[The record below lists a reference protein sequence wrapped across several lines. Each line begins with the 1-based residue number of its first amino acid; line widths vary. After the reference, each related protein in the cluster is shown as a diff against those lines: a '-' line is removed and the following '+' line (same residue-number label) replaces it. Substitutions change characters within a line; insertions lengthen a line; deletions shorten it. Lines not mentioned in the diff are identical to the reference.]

1 MGFRT
6 NTNLRIFIWAKMVL
20 RKYIILFLFFFSATA
35 FSQRSEKLKELM
47 NDMETEKNDTLKVKK
62 MILLSEYLFKSDFA
76 QALKYSEEGMRL
88 ASQYNR
94 TDLQISALNSFADL
108 YWYSADYDKSF
119 SYYFRAYQLADS
131 IHDKLE
137 VSRSLYNLG
146 WLSCIEQKN
155 YKDIGY
161 LYRSLQLAKELKHVG
176 AQMRVFN
183 ALGTCYSSMFKNQKD
198 TRNFDSA
205 VHYYNAGIELGRKS
219 KEEMVNVSSY
229 YVNLCDL
236 YFGIGE
242 FYTARGYANQAMDY
256 YRSLDD
262 SVDVVYVIYKMAQC
276 DFEFGK
282 HEEALR
288 IYKSS
293 YDFFVKQGYK
303 EAEIEALQSLASGH
317 YRVKNYKEAYDYYDM
332 YFKLKKEI
340 DDRSY
345 STTLKGMENSNSLD
359 RAKANVL
366 QLQQSNEIE
375 ELKNKRKTIYIS
387 ILALIGLVIIVV
399 AYLLFRQNKL
409 RQLTNLKLQEQ
420 NKIIIEKKV
429 EIEQSIEY
437 AKGIQTAFLPSAE
450 ELKLILKDNFI
461 LYKPKDVVS
470 GDFYWYI
477 QTDNGILLACADCTG
492 HGVPGALMSMVGINT
507 LQQLCVERKIQNPG
521 LILKYLNAE
530 IKNSLKQNNDQS
542 TQRDGMDI
550 VLIHLDHTMR
560 KLTYAG
566 ANRPLY
572 VIRNNEVKEY
582 KATKHAIGGFTKYDQ
597 NFEETKIELE
607 GGDFICLSTDGYADQ
622 FGGPHGK
629 KLMTK
634 KLKEFLAE
642 VGFLSAYEQKTK
654 LEEAFN
660 NWKGMQAQV
669 DDVCLIG
676 LKV

>member
-1 MGFRT
+1 MILNRY
-6 NTNLRIFIWAKMVL
+6 LIFF
-20 RKYIILFLFFFSATA
+20 LFLFSFTA

-47 NDMETEKNDTLKVKK
+47 NEMQAEKNDTLKVKK
-62 MILLSEYLFKSDFA
+62 MILLSEFLFKSDYA
-76 QALKYSEEGMRL
+76 QAVKYSEEGMRL
-88 ASQYNR
+88 ACKYNR

-131 IHDKLE
+131 IHDKGE

-161 LYRSLQLAKELKHVG
+161 LYRSLQIAKELKHVG

-183 ALGTCYSSMFKNQKD
+183 ALGTCYSSMFKAKNDKRD
-198 TRNFDSA
+198 FDSA
-205 VHYYNAGIELGRKS
+205 VHYYNAGIELGRNS
-219 KEEMVNVSSY
+219 KDQMDHVSSY

-262 SVDVVYVIYKMAQC
+262 TVDVVYVIFKMAQC

-282 HEEALR
+282 QDQALR

-293 YDFFVKQGYK
+293 YDLFVKQGYK
-303 EAEIEALQSLASGH
+303 EAEIEALHSLASGN
-317 YRVKNYKEAYDYYDM
+317 YRVKNYKDAYDYYEK
-332 YFKLKKEI
+332 YIKLKTEI
-340 DDRSY
+340 DEHSY

-359 RAKANVL
+359 RAKASVM
-366 QLQQSNEIE
+366 QLQQIKEIE
-375 ELKNKRKTIYIS
+375 ELKNKKKTIYLSVLGGVGI
-387 ILALIGLVIIVV
+387 VIFVI

-409 RQLTNLKLQEQ
+409 RQLTNLKLTEQ
-420 NKIIIEKKV
+420 NKIINEKKR

-437 AKGIQTAFLPSAE
+437 AQGIQTVFLPSEE
-450 ELKLILKDNFI
+450 ELKLLLRDNFI

-470 GDFYWYI
+470 GDFYWYMA
-477 QTDNGILLACADCTG
+477 TDNGILLACADCTG

-507 LQQLCVERKIQNPG
+507 LQQLCVERKILSPG

-530 IKNSLKQNNDQS
+530 IKNSLKQNTDES
-542 TQRDGMDI
+542 KQRDGMDI
-550 VLIHLDHTMR
+550 VLIHLDPTMR
-560 KLTYAG
+560 KLTFAG

-572 VIRNNEVKEY
+572 IIRNREVTEY

-622 FGGPHGK
+622 FGGPNGK

-634 KLKEFLAE
+634 KLKELLSE
-642 VGFLSAYEQKTK
+642 VSFFGANEQKTK

-660 NWKGMQAQV
+660 NWKGDHAQI
-669 DDVCLIG
+669 DDVCIIG